1 MFNKFFKFLKG
12 YVIIEV
18 SGSDIE
24 RFLNICVR
32 RDIDVSDVK
41 HHSDGTT
48 VLCISVHDFILL
60 RPVAYKTKTKIKI
73 IERHGAFELKRLY
86 GKRYALYIGALI
98 MVLFFIITAQFV
110 WVVKIDGIYES
121 DMNQIVQILEEN
133 GVKPGAFKGSLP
145 EISKI
150 KNALINKTDTVA
162 WAWVYI
168 EGACA
173 RVEIYEKRL
182 KSQTVDKSEPCN
194 IVAASDA
201 FIRRVDVRK
210 GYKAIV
216 NETPVSAGDILISG
230 KVPVFRKDYEEER
243 YMYVHAEGDIEA
255 VTYHTEETEQKL
267 WYDSR
272 VKTGQEKKYYSA
284 EIFGKL
290 FNLFFKENPPYEE
303 YDVSDKRHELC
314 LPFFGYTGLCI
325 NERTYSEVE
334 VFREPISK
342 EAAALLAQREL
353 EEKIAKKLL
362 KNPQMLSRELEWEDV
377 NSDTIRVRLK
387 MSFIEDIGTEI
398 TINKE

>member
-1 MFNKFFKFLKG
+1 MLNKFFKFLKG
-12 YVIIEV
+12 YVIIEI

-48 VLCISVHDFILL
+48 VLCISVRDFVLL
-60 RPVAYKTKTKIKI
+60 RPIAYKTKTKIKI
-73 IERHGAFELKRLY
+73 IERHGIFEMKRLY
-86 GKRYALYIGALI
+86 GKRYVLYIGAL
-98 MVLFFIITAQFV
+98 MMLTFFIITAQFV
-110 WVVKIDGIYES
+110 WVVRIDGVYES
-121 DMNQIVQILEEN
+121 DMEQVVQILEEN
-133 GVKPGAFKGSLP
+133 GLKPGAYKGSLP

-150 KNALINKTDTVA
+150 KTALINKTDTVS

-182 KSQTVDKSEPCN
+182 KPQVIDKSKPCN

-210 GYKAIV
+210 GYEAIQ
-216 NETPVSAGDILISG
+216 NETPVSAGDVIISG
-230 KVPVFRKDYEEER
+230 KVPVYRRDYEEER

-255 VTYHTEETEQKL
+255 VTYHTEEMEQKL
-267 WYDSR
+267 YYDSR
-272 VKTGQEKKYYSA
+272 VETGRKKKYYSA

-290 FNLFFKENPPYEE
+290 FNLFFKENPEYEE
-303 YDVSDKRHELC
+303 YAVTDKRHELN

-325 NERTYSEVE
+325 NERTYSEVQ
-334 VFREPISK
+334 VFSEPISK
-342 EAAALLAQREL
+342 ESAALIAQREL
-353 EEKIAKKLL
+353 EEKIAKKLF
-362 KNPQMLSRELEWEDV
+362 KNSQMLSRELEWEDI

-387 MSFIEDIGTEI
+387 MSFLEDIGTEI
-398 TINKE
+398 TINEE